1 MSFRLKLLLVLVV
14 TGVGPVLLLGL
25 FTFFANRDHL
35 RETAGRLQLQ
45 AAVDIARSTGRDV
58 LRGVDDLRAS
68 GDYLG
73 LERLQPEQVGS
84 VLAIPY
90 RQLRAV
96 SALAV
101 LDGRGN
107 AVAPA
112 VYTPVERPVP
122 GRTAMDAGALEAFS
136 SHVPFTAAMASR
148 AAVGPPYAPP
158 GAADA
163 RVALAVRLGTD
174 GEAPARLL
182 VAELALQQLGER
194 LREAAGSGGRAL
206 LVDASGAPVTRVT
219 AGASGE
225 GALSEGELALVRV
238 GLRDQAPA
246 MRAVQDAAGREWLA
260 AFAPVPDL
268 GWGVLVTRSAE
279 VAYGPA
285 QSVRRYTLFGTAL
298 ALLAAAAL
306 GLVLARE
313 VSAPLARLAGA
324 VEALG
329 EGRYDTP
336 VPVTSSDEVGQ
347 LGRALAHM
355 AQEVRRRDGE
365 IRTWGE
371 QLQQRVDEKTR
382 ELQEAHAQVARSRHL
397 AGLGS
402 LAAGVAHE
410 LNNPLTGVIGL
421 AGLLRR
427 EVKGPPG
434 EKMISALLEQ
444 AQRIATIARRVREMV
459 DQERQG
465 AGVRFSLLQPVRAA
479 LEELQPALDA
489 RPNVSLVLELPEEQT
504 GDVGEDALEVEGH
517 PESLKQLVTHLVQ
530 NALTAMQE
538 RGGQLTVGC
547 GAGAP
552 GALRLWVADTGCG
565 IPERLRERIFDPFF
579 TTKAESNRL
588 GLGLSLCHQIVDAH
602 HGRIRVESTEGV
614 GSTFTVLLPQ
624 AAEGAHLQ

>member
-1 MSFRLKLLLVLVV
+1 MTFRLKLLLVLVV
-14 TGVGPVLLLGL
+14 AGVGPVLLLGA

-45 AAVDIARSTGRDV
+45 AAADIARSAGREV
-58 LRGVDDLRAS
+58 LGGVEDLRAS

-73 LERLQPEQVGS
+73 LERLQPEQVGP

-101 LDGRGN
+101 LDAQGN

-112 VYTPVERPVP
+112 VYTPASRPVP
-122 GRTAMDAGALEAFS
+122 GRASMDAQALETFS
-136 SHVPFTAAMASR
+136 SHVPFKAALASR
-148 AAVGPPYAPP
+148 AAVGPPYASP
-158 GAADA
+158 GAGEA
-163 RVALAVRLGTD
+163 RVALAVRL

-182 VAELALQQLGER
+182 VAELALRQLAER
-194 LREAAGSGGRAL
+194 LREAAGEEGRAL
-206 LVDASGAPVTRVT
+206 LVDADGAPVAQASA
-219 AGASGE
+219 AGL
-225 GALSEGELALVRV
+225 GAEEEALVRE
-238 GLRDQAPA
+238 GLRAQAPR
-246 MRAVQDAAGREWLA
+246 MGAVRGEDGREWLA
-260 AFAPVPDL
+260 TFAPVPDL

-285 QSVRRYTLFGTAL
+285 HSVRRYTLFGMAL
-298 ALLAAAAL
+298 ALLAAGAL

-313 VSAPLARLAGA
+313 LNRPLARLSSVVGA
-324 VEALG
+324 FG

-336 VPVTSSDEVGQ
+336 VPVTSSDEVGA
-347 LGRALAHM
+347 LGRALEHM
-355 AQEVRRRDGE
+355 ALEVRRRDGE
-365 IRTWGE
+365 IRRWGE
-371 QLQQRVDEKTR
+371 QLQQRVEEKTR

-410 LNNPLTGVIGL
+410 LNNPLTAVIGL

-427 EVKGPPG
+427 DVQGPGG

-459 DQERQG
+459 DQERQA
-465 AGVRFSLLQPVRAA
+465 AGTRLSLLQPVRAA
-479 LEELQPALDA
+479 LEEAQPVLAA
-489 RPNVSLVLELPEEQT
+489 RPNVKLVLELPEQ
-504 GDVGEDALEVEGH
+504 LPEVEGN
-517 PESLKQLVTHLVQ
+517 PEGLQQLVSHLLQ

-538 RGGQLTVGC
+538 KGGVLTVGC
-547 GAGAP
+547 GVAAE
-552 GALRLWVADTGCG
+552 GALRLWVSDTGCG

-579 TTKAESNRL
+579 TTKAESSRL
-588 GLGLSLCHQIVDAH
+588 GLGLSLCHQIVEAH
-602 HGRIRVESTEGV
+602 HGRIRVESSEGA